1 MEAILLAPL
10 VASFFLVLFVMNF
23 WIKKTH
29 QIGLVWDDM
38 NKLGEQK
45 IAGSGGI
52 VVVLGFILGTLTYIA
67 LKTFYFESTDNLIE
81 ILAALASI
89 LMVAGIGL
97 IDDLFGWQRGG
108 LSMKSRIVLVL
119 LASVPLMVIN

>member
-45 IAGSGGI
+45 IAGSVG
-52 VVVLGFILGTLTYIA
+52 
-67 LKTFYFESTDNLIE
+67 
-81 ILAALASI
+81 
-89 LMVAGIGL
+89 
-97 IDDLFGWQRGG
+97 
-108 LSMKSRIVLVL
+108 
-119 LASVPLMVIN
+119 